1 MDTTAPTTTPAPS
14 SVLFARGVI
23 ARLAIWEDL
32 RVAVQENWGGP
43 NAAAKRTWLAGEIVD
58 AFEREADTPDD
69 QYVEEMLLQ
78 VMEDEFDTVIEDGSG
93 EEVAKDIVRVW
104 EETRRGQAALVT
116 RFEELAEKR
125 KGKATN
131 VQVQPGA
138 PDEEGEWED
147 ESEEDEEM
155 DEAPQLIERRAPQ
168 PKPEPEVDEDG
179 FTTVAKGK
187 GRSH

>member
-1 MDTTAPTTTPAPS
+1 MDATTAAPAPS

-43 NAAAKRTWLAGEIVD
+43 NAAEKRTWLAGVIVD
-58 AFEREADTPDD
+58 AFEQEADTPDD
-69 QYVEEMLLQ
+69 QYIEEMLLQ
-78 VMEDEFDTVIEDGSG
+78 VMEDEFDTVIEDGTG

-104 EETRRGQAALVT
+104 EETRRGQSGTVT
-116 RFEELAEKR
+116 RFEELAEKK
-125 KGKATN
+125 KGRPTN
-131 VQVQPGA
+131 VQVQPGTTE
-138 PDEEGEWED
+138 EEGEWED
-147 ESEEDEEM
+147 EDEDEEM
-155 DEAPQLIERRAPQ
+155 DDAPQLIERRAPQ
-168 PKPEPEVDEDG
+168 PKTEPEVDEDG